1 MSVYRQESL
10 WYREEEIR
18 RSYERV
24 RKQVE
29 GFGREL
35 LGRIEA
41 LLRESGLEE
50 VAELIEALRKRQEE
64 VLRGLSYELYRQGV
78 QTELRGSGRY
88 GGWDSMLSFLRQIEA
103 NLIEESVEALRRESE
118 EVQHFAIRLGRTS
131 LSDPGEVEDLLR
143 AVPSYAPRLRRSLQ
157 KRYQKLVLT
166 PLRQRLSAL
175 SPKTAQK
182 FEALFAEAEE
192 ASPERLKQIMG
203 ELERQIPRLEHQ
215 KQVIAS
221 LRQRLSALSPK
232 TAQELAARFA
242 EAEEASP
249 ERFKQIVG
257 EVERQISRLER
268 QKQMIASL
276 RQRLSALSPKTAQGL
291 AVRFAEAEEASPERF
306 EKIVEEVEGQISRLE
321 HQRQA
326 IAALRQRLYALSP
339 ETAQEL
345 AARFAEAEKASPER
359 YKEIVEEVKRQIL
372 RLERQKLVIASLRE
386 RLSAISPETAQELD
400 ALFTEAEEASP
411 ARFEEIVRELERQ
424 ILRLERQKLVLTP
437 LRQRLSALS
446 PETAQKFE
454 ALFAEAEEAS
464 PARFEKIV
472 EEIETQ
478 ILRLERERY
487 TSSLAP
493 FARPAQSQ
501 DESLAYARR
510 RGVHYYERLRSLD
523 PALAQEN
530 NALYAELQTTTD
542 PYRAS
547 LLHNQ
552 LEYLYLTTLRTIEGQ
567 EKLKQDLAAAY
578 AAMPVPELKAHLEAL
593 LSAPSISEAEA
604 QAFLHKLAHA
614 QPPPPSPSP
623 EAQKE
628 IFSRLFQQLS
638 AAGYQLLSEDDLE
651 AFLQGELVEVRTP
664 FGAEYAVRARL
675 EKDKLNLQFVKYRD
689 SQDSPSDYEK
699 RRDKEIAHRWCADY
713 EKVQKLLAAEGIYA
727 QTAHIIQP
735 DEKLYY
741 FPSQSRKAVA
751 DARQKTPQQSQK
763 RQRS

>member
-1 MSVYRQESL
+1 
-10 WYREEEIR
+10 
-18 RSYERV
+18 
-24 RKQVE
+24 
-29 GFGREL
+29 
-35 LGRIEA
+35 
-41 LLRESGLEE
+41 
-50 VAELIEALRKRQEE
+50 
-64 VLRGLSYELYRQGV
+64 
-78 QTELRGSGRY
+78 
-88 GGWDSMLSFLRQIEA
+88 MLSLLWQVEA
-103 NLIEESVEALRRESE
+103 NLIEERVEALRRESE
-118 EVQHFAIRLGRTS
+118 EAQHFALRLGRTS
-131 LSDPGEVEDLLR
+131 LSDPGEVEALLR

-157 KRYQKLVLT
+157 KCY
-166 PLRQRLSAL
+166 
-175 SPKTAQK
+175 
-182 FEALFAEAEE
+182 
-192 ASPERLKQIMG
+192 
-203 ELERQIPRLEHQ
+203 
-215 KQVIAS
+215 
-221 LRQRLSALSPK
+221 
-232 TAQELAARFA
+232 
-242 EAEEASP
+242 
-249 ERFKQIVG
+249 
-257 EVERQISRLER
+257 
-268 QKQMIASL
+268 
-276 RQRLSALSPKTAQGL
+276 
-291 AVRFAEAEEASPERF
+291 
-306 EKIVEEVEGQISRLE
+306 
-321 HQRQA
+321 
-326 IAALRQRLYALSP
+326 
-339 ETAQEL
+339 
-345 AARFAEAEKASPER
+345 
-359 YKEIVEEVKRQIL
+359 
-372 RLERQKLVIASLRE
+372 QKLVIASLRE
-386 RLSAISPETAQELD
+386 RLSAISPETAQ
-400 ALFTEAEEASP
+400 
-411 ARFEEIVRELERQ
+411 
-424 ILRLERQKLVLTP
+424 
-437 LRQRLSALS
+437 
-446 PETAQKFE
+446 KFE

-464 PARFEKIV
+464 PERFEKIV

-487 TSSLAP
+487 TSSLAS

-501 DESLAYARR
+501 DESLAYARK
-510 RGVHYYERLRSLD
+510 RGAHYYERLRSLD

-567 EKLKQDLAAAY
+567 EKLKQDLAVAY

-593 LSAPSISEAEA
+593 LSAPAISEAEA

-699 RRDKEIAHRWCADY
+699 LRDKEIAYRWCADY

-727 QTAHIIQP
+727 QTAHVIQP

-741 FPSQSRKAVA
+741 FPSQSRKAMA